1 MNRDSQSCRTHLVG
15 HVDGQWSLCVPNSIR
30 GRGGAGGM
38 GAREQRGWGGGEG
51 QGGMGVCVTPLK
63 ARALLGSVNICPQ
76 NSFWPPPLT
85 KRLGWSWA
93 VLINARQA
101 VSSWP
106 WLLGWPSG
114 AAWSEERRTWRP
126 ARCCSWCLGWS
137 WRFPSPS
144 WLSLPAAPAPS
155 PAPAH
160 TWRWSVSCDAV
171 LGTSSMCL
179 FSLQKLI
186 SSLVCNSK
194 GQEGDRLSPIILT
207 TCWVSTR
214 LAVHWPWRWWS
225 LLHSAI
231 LCSQA
236 DSPSCYCVCFSM

>member
-1 MNRDSQSCRTHLVG
+1 MNSDSQYCRAHLVG
-15 HVDGQWSLCVPNSIR
+15 HADGHWSQCVPNSIGGE
-30 GRGGAGGM
+30 GRGM
-38 GAREQRGWGGGEG
+38 EARGDGGGGEG
-51 QGGMGVCVTPLK
+51 HGGMGGGGVNPLK
-63 ARALLGSVNICPQ
+63 ARALLGSINRCPQ

-85 KRLGWSWA
+85 KRPGWSWA
-93 VLINARQA
+93 VLINAQQA

-114 AAWSEERRTWRP
+114 AAWSEERRTWHP
-126 ARCCSWCLGWS
+126 ARCCSWCQGWS

-160 TWRWSVSCDAV
+160 TWRWSVSCNEV

-186 SSLVCNSK
+186 SSLACNGK
-194 GQEGDRLSPIILT
+194 GQEGDRLSPVILT
-207 TCWVSTR
+207 TCWEDV
-214 LAVHWPWRWWS
+214 W
-225 LLHSAI
+225 
-231 LCSQA
+231 Q
-236 DSPSCYCVCFSM
+236 